1 MLEGVIPRKRS
12 GIYIAEIGL
21 NHNGSV
27 DAARDMIRAASR
39 AGADAVKFQ
48 TFVPELLISPFA
60 EDLLREG
67 KEGQGDWHA
76 VEFFRRCTLA
86 AHAYRELNETA
97 GNEGVEFFSSVFD
110 IPSLELLENLGVRLY
125 KIASSE
131 VTNHPLIEAVAKT
144 GKPAILS
151 TGMAIEKEI
160 EDAVSIFRKHSR
172 AELVLL
178 HCVSIY
184 PLSPQEANLA
194 RIPSL
199 ARRFNLPVGFSDHTR
214 DPFTAAIAAAFGA
227 RIFEKHFTIDRL
239 HECPDKEISCTPD
252 EFSRMVELTEKA
264 IAMAGSGAI
273 DYGAAEAET
282 ARASRRSLFARRSIP
297 RGSILEVGDCVALRP
312 GIGIPPSEIDAVVG
326 KRTRIAIPE
335 GYMIKREYLE

>member
-1 MLEGVIPRKRS
+1 VLEAVIPRKRS
-12 GIYIAEIGL
+12 GIYVAEIGL

-27 DAARDMIRAASR
+27 DAARDMIRAAAR

-48 TFVPELLISPFA
+48 TFVPELLVSPFA
-60 EDLLREG
+60 ADLLREG
-67 KEGQGDWHA
+67 KEGRGDWGA
-76 VEFFRRCTLA
+76 VEFFRRCVLT
-86 AHAYRELNETA
+86 AHAYRELNATA
-97 GNEGVEFFSSVFD
+97 NDEGVVFFSSVFD
-110 IPSLELLENLGVRLY
+110 IPSLELLESLGVKLY

-131 VTNHPLIEAVAKT
+131 VTNHPLIAAVANT

-151 TGMAIEKEI
+151 TGMASEKEI
-160 EDAVSIFRKHSR
+160 QAAVSVFRRHSR

-184 PLSPQEANLA
+184 PLPPHEANMA
-194 RIPSL
+194 RIPAL
-199 ARRFNLPVGFSDHTR
+199 ARRFGLPVGFSDHTR

-227 RIFEKHFTIDRL
+227 RLFEKHFTIDKL

-252 EFSRMVELTEKA
+252 EFSRMVELAEKA
-264 IAMAGSGAI
+264 IVMAGSGAI

-297 RGSILEVGDCVALRP
+297 RGSILGIDDCVTLRP
-312 GIGIPPSEIDAVVG
+312 GVGIPPSEIDTVVG
-326 KRTRIAIPE
+326 KKTRIAIQE